1 MCNLHNE
8 NGDCWG
14 SEAKKRRIVCCLFYF
29 RAGVTKMQAE
39 RSQQKTQRTI
49 QRTSKYIQ
57 NFIKNA
63 EKKREKAQGT

>member
-1 MCNLHNE
+1 MYNMHNK

-29 RAGVTKMQAE
+29 RAGVSKMQAE
-39 RSQQKTQRTI
+39 RSQQKTQRRI
-49 QRTSKYIQ
+49 QRTSKYVQ

-63 EKKREKAQGT
+63 EEK

>member
-1 MCNLHNE
+1 MYNMHNK

-29 RAGVTKMQAE
+29 RAGVSKMQEE
-39 RSQQKTQRTI
+39 RSQQKTQRRI
-49 QRTSKYIQ
+49 QRTSKYVQ

-63 EKKREKAQGT
+63 EKK

>member
-1 MCNLHNE
+1 MYNMHNK

-29 RAGVTKMQAE
+29 RAGVSKMQAE
-39 RSQQKTQRTI
+39 RSQQKRQRRI
-49 QRTSKYIQ
+49 QRTSKYVQ

-63 EKKREKAQGT
+63 EKK

>member
-1 MCNLHNE
+1 MYNMHNK

-29 RAGVTKMQAE
+29 RAGVSKMQAE
-39 RSQQKTQRTI
+39 RSQQKTQRRI
-49 QRTSKYIQ
+49 QRTSKYVQ

-63 EKKREKAQGT
+63 EKK